1 MAAHLSPHAFAFFS
15 HSAFFLAS
23 TFLVFA
29 SVALLM
35 QAVFSAAHLSLQSF
49 RFFSTLAQ
57 ETRPAIK
64 TAAIMTIIVLFI
76 NSSGLG
82 NFVAISY
89 QPAILFKNFLPS
101 TSRTHGLF
109 YYHRTRHQ
117 GPAEPHN
124 TCPKQHGATTSNF
137 GTKMSGKR
145 SSN

>member
-57 ETRPAIK
+57 ETKLAIK

-76 NSSGLG
+76 KSSSFSDINT
-82 NFVAISY
+82 NFH
-89 QPAILFKNFLPS
+89 QPCILFKKFFIAFKVPAVNLAKKDGAIRRDIRHRPPAGPDPGP
-101 TSRTHGLF
+101 RYHGPPQCSGF
-109 YYHRTRHQ
+109 
-117 GPAEPHN
+117 PH
-124 TCPKQHGATTSNF
+124 
-137 GTKMSGKR
+137 
-145 SSN
+145 